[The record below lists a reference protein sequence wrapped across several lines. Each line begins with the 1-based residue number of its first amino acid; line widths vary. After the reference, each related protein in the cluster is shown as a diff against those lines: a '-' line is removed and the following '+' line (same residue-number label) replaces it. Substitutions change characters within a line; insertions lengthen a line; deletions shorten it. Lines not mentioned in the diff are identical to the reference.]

1 LAPTREIAVQTKE
14 VICNI
19 GRYMKGLSCHVFIG
33 GLPIS
38 EDLPKLKKCQI
49 VIGSPGISL
58 NFFFFLS
65 FLFLIK
71 QIIK

>member
-1 LAPTREIAVQTKE
+1 MAPTREIAVQTKE

-19 GRYMKGLSCHVFIG
+19 GRYMKNLSCHVFIG

-49 VIGSPGISL
+49 VIGSPGIY
-58 NFFFFLS
+58 
-65 FLFLIK
+65 
-71 QIIK
+71 

>member
-1 LAPTREIAVQTKE
+1 MAPTREIAVQTKE

-38 EDLPKLKKCQI
+38 EDFPKLKKCQI
-49 VIGSPGISL
+49 VIGSPGIY
-58 NFFFFLS
+58 
-65 FLFLIK
+65 
-71 QIIK
+71 